1 MWIDDEA
8 ALKALYGAVGEASI
22 AKEVPHL
29 TPAYRALVEA
39 SPFCVLA
46 TAGPEGLDDLVRP
59 KSRTG
64 RQGHGRSAG
73 RNVSRES

>member
-46 TAGPEGLDDLVRP
+46 TAVPRGSTRRRAAIRP
-59 KSRTG
+59 ASSASSMSG
-64 RQGHGRSAG
+64 RC
-73 RNVSRES
+73 